1 MSVISYDN
9 GPQLATLEVPVTIVG
24 VPVNEIAKHIVE
36 TLLQTIQTPGIIH
49 EIKLPPIIN
58 EHVSCASRTK

>member
-9 GPQLATLEVPVTIVG
+9 VPQLATLEVPVTSVG

-36 TLLQTIQTPGIIH
+36 TLLQTIQPPDIIR
-49 EIKLPPIIN
+49 EIKLTPIIK
-58 EHVSCASRTK
+58 ERVSCASPRK

>member
-9 GPQLATLEVPVTIVG
+9 VPQLATLEVPVTSVG

-58 EHVSCASRTK
+58 EHVSCASRRK